1 MLTLPV
7 VVYTV
12 TARHMMPQRIFANV
26 PITSMYI
33 YVHTYIQTYMHMYL
47 CLHVYEYRYSTA
59 YTVLVCMSRNPV
71 DTDCYMGV
79 SKIHN
84 SECTSQIT
92 ESPIEGPLHKLRKPP
107 PSKSLQKASKR
118 VLHHGRCSLQK
129 VLHHGRCGSFLWSE
143 RTLKLKEP
151 LPSKPPQ
158 P

>member
-12 TARHMMPQRIFANV
+12 TARHMMPQRMFANV

-92 ESPIEGPLHKLRKPP
+92 ESPIEGPLHKLSTPP
-107 PSKSLQKASKR
+107 PSKNLQKLLNESYIMGDAAFKKSATSREVR
-118 VLHHGRCSLQK
+118 VLP
-129 VLHHGRCGSFLWSE
+129 VE
-143 RTLKLKEP
+143 RKDP
-151 LPSKPPQ
+151 
-158 P
+158 